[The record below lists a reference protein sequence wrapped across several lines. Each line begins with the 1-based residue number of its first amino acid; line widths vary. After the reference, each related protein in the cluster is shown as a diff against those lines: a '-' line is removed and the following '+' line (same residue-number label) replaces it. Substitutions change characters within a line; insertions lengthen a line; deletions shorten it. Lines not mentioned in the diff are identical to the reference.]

1 MAAEWDS
8 DQSSSLDPSDIIERY
23 VDSDASDLSQPPAPI
38 HDLSAEVTRLLG
50 HHSSLSDESDDAGPP
65 PKRSFGFRRKRS
77 QEPQRAT
84 PFEVQSSRNKSG
96 CTPGGESRQHLHGNS
111 RGGAAPHSKPPIP
124 NPLTI
129 RSRPIEANDRI
140 LLTPTTPPT
149 SPLSRGTTNLAI
161 LRLQSNESLLA
172 GSPQGSAR
180 SSLSQLSD
188 ECAPKPLAEELEEA
202 DKQEELKNE
211 DVFLETDGSSEFYS
225 SEEESEEEGSLLS
238 EEIDFEF
245 HEEHPLPQKISTEQD
260 ATSPIS
266 AGDQSNGHITEKIE
280 PQLSF
285 AGEIEINQEPP
296 SNAPPKAVASK
307 RSENPSQQRQSNNL
321 ATSEGITPQT
331 DTPSPTTSPKMKH
344 TRPQPPQ
351 TTGHTTPNE
360 RALTT
365 EEKPTEHT
373 NEARHIQVREPSP
386 PPVKASAAKQPVR
399 KISGLGN
406 LLLGPISKFGLG
418 PGRSSQTE
426 SEKPDPKTQ
435 RKISSDGVEKRP
447 VHVKRFSR
455 QKKQVTPPPS
465 RRARKNPAD
474 SAQDSELQQHSP
486 IKRKETG
493 TSNDQ
498 SKEVSGVPETTP
510 PEMKEF
516 RWEDLLFTDSED
528 GLTSSESEEMLS
540 PIPNKYPPQVLST
553 DTRETDQKLSEQ
565 SVNPKANTPVVP
577 SPAADNSE
585 LKLHEHKPS
594 DALSSVPPTTACKP
608 EPTSGLKPALVQQPS
623 HSPLLKVASSPSL
636 PLKGILKK
644 NSRFG
649 SATSTSS
656 DITNVT
662 PMGSKAS
669 SCSSLDSTLL
679 QGGPSM
685 GMSKQQPMLSQ
696 LSRAQSS
703 LSSSDDGCD
712 LERTLTEEPIPSI
725 TQPAKVD
732 QLTHTDSESTLVT
745 SGDKSSTLHVN
756 GRIGGEAFRKSLET
770 QLQSKPLLTSSP
782 FTAHRL
788 LEAHPLSKMQ
798 TTVPT
803 AGSINLLHQT
813 TQLQGDKEINSSQST
828 KSAGDIRKRV
838 SITNIGIIDD
848 YSVLS
853 DPHR

>member
-1 MAAEWDS
+1 MAAEWES

-65 PKRSFGFRRKRS
+65 PKRSFGIRRKRS

-84 PFEVQSSRNKSG
+84 PFEVESSRNKSG
-96 CTPGGESRQHLHGNS
+96 SNPGGESRQHLHGNS

-124 NPLTI
+124 NALTI

-149 SPLSRGTTNLAI
+149 SPLSRGTINLAI
-161 LRLQSNESLLA
+161 LRLQSNQSLLA

-188 ECAPKPLAEELEEA
+188 EYAPKPLAEELEEA

-245 HEEHPLPQKISTEQD
+245 HEEHPLPQKIPTEQD

-266 AGDQSNGHITEKIE
+266 AGDQSNGHVTEKRE
-280 PQLSF
+280 PELSF
-285 AGEIEINQEPP
+285 AGRIEINQEPP
-296 SNAPPKAVASK
+296 SNSLPKAVASN

-344 TRPQPPQ
+344 TRHQAPQ

-373 NEARHIQVREPSP
+373 NEAQHIQTREPSP
-386 PPVKASAAKQPVR
+386 PPAKASAAKQPVR
-399 KISGLGN
+399 KISSGLGN
-406 LLLGPISKFGLG
+406 LLLGPISKLGPG

-426 SEKPDPKTQ
+426 SEKLNPKTQ

-465 RRARKNPAD
+465 RRARKNYAD

-486 IKRKETG
+486 IRRKETG
-493 TSNDQ
+493 KSNDQ
-498 SKEVSGVPETTP
+498 SKEVSRVPETTP

-540 PIPNKYPPQVLST
+540 PTPNKHPPQILST
-553 DTRETDQKLSEQ
+553 DTRETEQKLSEQ
-565 SVNPKANTPVVP
+565 SVNPKANKPVVP

-585 LKLHEHKPS
+585 LKLHERKPS
-594 DALSSVPPTTACKP
+594 DALSSVPPTTTCKP

-662 PMGSKAS
+662 PMGSKES
-669 SCSSLDSTLL
+669 SCSSLDNAIEISSTLL

-685 GMSKQQPMLSQ
+685 VISKQQPMLSQ
-696 LSRAQSS
+696 LGRARSS

-712 LERTLTEEPIPSI
+712 LERTLTEEPVPSI
-725 TQPAKVD
+725 THPAKID
-732 QLTHTDSESTLVT
+732 QLTHTDSESTLVR
-745 SGDKSSTLHVN
+745 SGEEVSTLHVN
-756 GRIGGEAFRKSLET
+756 GQIGGEAFRKSLET

-782 FTAHRL
+782 ITAHHL

-798 TTVPT
+798 TTAPT
-803 AGSINLLHQT
+803 TGSINSNLLHQT
-813 TQLQGDKEINSSQST
+813 TQLRGDEEINSGQST
-828 KSAGDIRKRV
+828 MSAGDIRKRV
-838 SITNIGIIDD
+838 SITNWHD
-848 YSVLS
+848 
-853 DPHR
+853 R